1 MTDLPS
7 TAPPASTVP
16 PALITSETPDA
27 PDAPDVIEWLHDRK
41 EAMTRARAERR
52 PVLIDVY
59 QDDCYGCDRLDL
71 ETFGDAHVIHAVRS
85 RFIPLKLD
93 LHGDREFTR
102 QHQVFWTPMILIADH
117 SGKVRYTS
125 VNYLPPAEFRDIL
138 DIGEGLAAMRWKG
151 YDKAID
157 LFTDVRNRTPEGPLT
172 AEAIYWR
179 GIAAY
184 FRDGKSSTSAN
195 AEWDELLERF
205 PDSIWAKRVP

>member
-1 MTDLPS
+1 MTATTS
-7 TAPPASTVP
+7 TLSSITWLDDFAEAVTV
-16 PALITSETPDA
+16 A
-27 PDAPDVIEWLHDRK
+27 RK
-41 EAMTRARAERR
+41 QRK
-52 PVLIDVY
+52 PILIDVY
-59 QDDCYGCDRLDL
+59 QDDCGGCDKLDD
-71 ETFGDAHVIHAVRS
+71 ETFADPDVVREIAS
-85 RFIPLKLD
+85 RFVPLKLD
-93 LHGDREFTR
+93 LFQDREFTR
-102 QHQVFWTPMILIADH
+102 QHQVFWTPTILIADH

-157 LFTDVRNRTPEGPLT
+157 LFTDVRDRTPEGPLT

-195 AEWDELLERF
+195 AEWNELLERF

>member
-1 MTDLPS
+1 MTATTS
-7 TAPPASTVP
+7 TLSSITWLDDFAEAVTV
-16 PALITSETPDA
+16 A
-27 PDAPDVIEWLHDRK
+27 RK
-41 EAMTRARAERR
+41 QRK
-52 PVLIDVY
+52 PILIDVY
-59 QDDCYGCDRLDL
+59 QDDCGGCDKLDD
-71 ETFGDAHVIHAVRS
+71 ETFADPDVVREIAS
-85 RFIPLKLD
+85 RFVPLKLD
-93 LHGDREFTR
+93 LFQDCEFTR
-102 QHQVFWTPMILIADH
+102 QHQVFWTPTILIADH

-157 LFTDVRNRTPEGPLT
+157 LFTDVRDRTPEGPLT

>member
-1 MTDLPS
+1 MTATTS
-7 TAPPASTVP
+7 TLSSITWLDDFAEAVTV
-16 PALITSETPDA
+16 A
-27 PDAPDVIEWLHDRK
+27 RK
-41 EAMTRARAERR
+41 QRK
-52 PVLIDVY
+52 PILIDVY
-59 QDDCYGCDRLDL
+59 QDDCGGCDKLDD
-71 ETFGDAHVIHAVRS
+71 ETFADPDVVREIAS
-85 RFIPLKLD
+85 RFVPLKLD
-93 LHGDREFTR
+93 LFQDREFTR

-157 LFTDVRNRTPEGPLT
+157 LFTDVRDRTPEGPLT

-184 FRDGKSSTSAN
+184 FRDGNASTSAN
-195 AEWDELLERF
+195 AEWAELLERF
-205 PDSIWAKRVP
+205 PGSIWAKRVP

>member
-1 MTDLPS
+1 MTATTS
-7 TAPPASTVP
+7 TLSSITWLDDFAEAVTV
-16 PALITSETPDA
+16 A
-27 PDAPDVIEWLHDRK
+27 RK
-41 EAMTRARAERR
+41 QRK
-52 PVLIDVY
+52 PILIDVY
-59 QDDCYGCDRLDL
+59 QDDCGGCDKLDD
-71 ETFGDAHVIHAVRS
+71 ETFADPDVVREIAF
-85 RFIPLKLD
+85 RFVPLKLD
-93 LHGDREFTR
+93 LFQDREFTR
-102 QHQVFWTPMILIADH
+102 QHQVFWTPTILIADH

-157 LFTDVRNRTPEGPLT
+157 LFTDVRDRTPEGPLT

-195 AEWDELLERF
+195 AEWNELLERF

>member
-1 MTDLPS
+1 MTATTS
-7 TAPPASTVP
+7 TLSSITWLDDFAEAVTV
-16 PALITSETPDA
+16 A
-27 PDAPDVIEWLHDRK
+27 RK
-41 EAMTRARAERR
+41 QRK
-52 PVLIDVY
+52 PILIDVY
-59 QDDCYGCDRLDL
+59 QDDCGGCDKLDD
-71 ETFGDAHVIHAVRS
+71 ETFADPDVVREIAS
-85 RFIPLKLD
+85 RFVPLKLD
-93 LHGDREFTR
+93 LFQDREFTR
-102 QHQVFWTPMILIADH
+102 QHQVFWTPTILIADH

-205 PDSIWAKRVP
+205 PGSIWAKRVP